1 MPTDERIIMI
11 GDVARGEYRSVRGSA
26 EFIHDDAIIDLKSG
40 LLRKARFRNNPD
52 TDHDEIRREGFASRG
67 DDTRRVN
74 IALYL
79 LDTGVEA
86 NIDAV

>member
-40 LLRKARFRNNPD
+40 LLRKA
-52 TDHDEIRREGFASRG
+52 
-67 DDTRRVN
+67 
-74 IALYL
+74 
-79 LDTGVEA
+79 
-86 NIDAV
+86 